1 MEQVSTNVT
10 YVSDGTEEDL
20 KIFSSL
26 VNSSQI
32 DMNAR
37 EADRVMFTTP
47 KTKYALEGFAQ
58 RPENKLFIL
67 GITAAVLV
75 ILLLAFHKK

>member
-1 MEQVSTNVT
+1 MERITTNVT

-20 KIFSSL
+20 KIFGSL
-26 VNSSQI
+26 VNSAQI

-47 KTKYALEGFAQ
+47 KTKYSNEGFTLMK
-58 RPENKLFIL
+58 NDKIIVL
-67 GITAAVLV
+67 GATAFVLV
-75 ILLLAFHKK
+75 FILLAFRRK